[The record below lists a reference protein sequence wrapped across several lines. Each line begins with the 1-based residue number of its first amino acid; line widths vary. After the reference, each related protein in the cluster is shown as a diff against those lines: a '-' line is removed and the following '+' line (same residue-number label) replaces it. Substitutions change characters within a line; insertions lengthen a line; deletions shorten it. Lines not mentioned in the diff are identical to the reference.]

1 MSSVEQI
8 KERLNIEEVVG
19 SYIKLE
25 KAGNSLKAKCPFH
38 NEKTPSF
45 FVSLDRG
52 SYYCFGCG
60 AKGDIFTFVQEFEGI
75 DFLGALKIL
84 ADRAGVTLEKFT
96 SKTTDKKERLY
107 QLLETATLFLQKN
120 LQSEDLPAPSVARQA
135 GIPLTY
141 LKKRGLNDKTIKTW
155 KIGYVRD
162 EWRSISDYLKSK
174 GFLDDEMER
183 AGITKTEGKS
193 TYDRFRGRI
202 MFPIFD
208 SAGRVVAFSG
218 RILHDDGQSAK
229 YLNSP
234 QTELFDKS
242 KVLYGH
248 DRAKQS
254 IRKFD
259 FSILVEGQ
267 MDLLMAHQAG
277 FTNTVASSG
286 TALTREHLALLKRIS
301 NKIIM
306 SFDSD
311 NAGAKAAERGWALA
325 LSCGMD
331 VKIAEIPKGFD
342 PADLIL
348 KDKEEFKNVL
358 KNSIF
363 LIDFLLNRVKA
374 EISDLPAAT
383 QAQVGKKKLWATIK
397 TKILPYIYLL
407 DGNTERS
414 RYVKKISEMIDIK
427 EDFIWDDLKKIKLD
441 EEFQPQNESL
451 ENKAIEKEISQEILR
466 KGSVERNLA
475 TILVKQENEKI
486 DTVSIKDKIKQI
498 IGDERFEKFK
508 KEYKDK
514 INEIGFEAEA
524 YYGKVETDKLKKETD
539 YLILTLREEHF
550 KKELE
555 KLLIDMKSAEKEK
568 TKDKINSI
576 SIRLK
581 EIMQKLSEIKSEKH
595 NFYLPR
601 QK

>member
-1 MSSVEQI
+1 MSSSVEQI

-25 KAGNSLKAKCPFH
+25 RAGNSLKAKCPFH

-45 FVSLDRG
+45 FVSPERG

-60 AKGDIFTFVQEFEGI
+60 AKGDIFTFVEEFEGI

-84 ADRAGVTLEKFT
+84 ADKAGIQLEKFQ
-96 SKTTDKKERLY
+96 SKTTDKKEKLY
-107 QLLETATLFLQKN
+107 QLLEATTLFLQRN
-120 LQSEDLPAPSVARQA
+120 LSSEE
-135 GIPLTY
+135 IPLDY
-141 LKKRGLNDKTIKTW
+141 LKKRGLHEETIKSW
-155 KIGYVRD
+155 RIGYVRD
-162 EWRSISDYLKSK
+162 EWRSISDYLRTK
-174 GFLDDEMER
+174 GFTDDEMER

-202 MFPIFD
+202 MFPLFD
-208 SAGRVVAFSG
+208 SAGRVIAFSG

-242 KVLYGH
+242 KVLYGF

-286 TALTREHLALLKRIS
+286 TALTEQHLALLKRIS

-325 LSCGMD
+325 LSNGMD
-331 VKIAEIPKGFD
+331 VKIAEIPKGYD

-348 KDKEEFKNVL
+348 KDKEKFKDVI

-363 LIDFLLNRVKA
+363 LIDFLLNRVES
-374 EISDLPAAT
+374 EITD
-383 QAQVGKKKLWATIK
+383 KKKLWEAIK
-397 TKILPYIYLL
+397 TKVLPYVYLL

-414 RYVKKISEMIDIK
+414 RYVKKISETIGIK
-427 EDFIWDDLKKIKLD
+427 EDFIWDDLKKVKLD
-441 EEFQPQNESL
+441 EEFQIKSGQE
-451 ENKAIEKEISQEILR
+451 ENKTIEKEISSDVLK
-466 KGSVERNLA
+466 KGSVERSLA
-475 TILVKQENEKI
+475 SIMAKEESEKNDI
-486 DTVSIKDKIKQI
+486 EYLKDKIKNI
-498 IGDERFEKFK
+498 IGTEKFK
-508 KEYKDK
+508 DFEKEYKDK
-514 INEIGFEAEA
+514 ANELAFEAEG
-524 YYGKVETDKLKKETD
+524 YYGPADEKRLQEETE
-539 YLILTLREEHF
+539 YLLLNLREEYF

-555 KLLIDMKSAEKEK
+555 KLLTDLKKAEKEK
-568 TKDKINSI
+568 TAEMISSI

-581 EIMQKLSEIKSEKH
+581 EIMEKLSEIRAEKN
-595 NFYLPR
+595 NFY
-601 QK
+601 KK

>member
-1 MSSVEQI
+1 MTSVEQI

-25 KAGNSLKAKCPFH
+25 RAGNSLKAKCPFH

-45 FVSLDRG
+45 FVSPERG

-84 ADRAGVTLEKFT
+84 ADKAGVTLERFS
-96 SKTTDKKERLY
+96 SKIGDKKERLY
-107 QLLETATLFLQKN
+107 QLLETTTLFLQKN
-120 LQSEDLPAPSVARQA
+120 LESEE
-135 GIPLTY
+135 IPLNY
-141 LKKRGLNDKTIKTW
+141 LKKRGLSNETIKSW
-155 KIGYVRD
+155 KVGYVRD
-162 EWRSISDYLKSK
+162 EWRSISDHLKSK
-174 GFLDDEMER
+174 GFTDEEIER
-183 AGITKTEGKS
+183 AGISKTEGKS

-208 SAGRVVAFSG
+208 SAGRVIAFSG

-234 QTELFDKS
+234 QTEIFDKS
-242 KVLYGH
+242 KVLYGY
-248 DRAKQS
+248 DRAKQP

-286 TALTREHLALLKRIS
+286 TALTSQHLALLKRIS

-311 NAGAKAAERGWALA
+311 NAGAKAAEKGWALA
-325 LSCGMD
+325 LSNGMD
-331 VKIAEIPKGFD
+331 VKIAEIPRGYD

-348 KDKEEFKNVL
+348 KGQPESNLIGKDAFKNVI

-363 LIDFLLNRVKA
+363 LIEFLLNRA
-374 EISDLPAAT
+374 EAETKNLSA
-383 QAQVGKKKLWATIK
+383 QAGKKKLWQKIK
-397 TKILPYIYLL
+397 TDILPYVYIL

-414 RYVKKISEMIDIK
+414 RYVKKISDLIDIK

-441 EEFQPQNESL
+441 EEFQPQGQQI
-451 ENKAIEKEISQEILR
+451 ENKTIEKEISKEILR
-466 KGSVERNLA
+466 VGSTERNLA
-475 TILVKQENEKI
+475 GIITKQESEKI
-486 DTVSIKDKIKQI
+486 DTSNVRDKIKKI
-498 IGDERFEKFK
+498 IGEEKYREFEK
-508 KEYKDK
+508 EYQDK
-514 INEIGFEAEA
+514 INELAFEAEG
-524 YYGKVETDKLKKETD
+524 YYEKMDEEKLHKETE
-539 YLILTLREEHF
+539 YLILNLREEYF

-555 KLLIDMKSAEKEK
+555 KLLTNLKQAEKEK
-568 TKDKINSI
+568 TTEMISSI

-581 EIMQKLSEIKSEKH
+581 EIMHKLSEIKNEKH
-595 NFYLPR
+595 NFYASR
-601 QK
+601 YK

>member
-1 MSSVEQI
+1 MSSSVEQI

-25 KAGNSLKAKCPFH
+25 RAGNSLKAKCPFH

-45 FVSLDRG
+45 FVSPERG

-60 AKGDIFTFVQEFEGI
+60 AKGDIFTFVEEFEGI

-84 ADRAGVTLEKFT
+84 ADKAGIQLEKFQ
-96 SKTTDKKERLY
+96 SKTTDKKEKLY
-107 QLLETATLFLQKN
+107 QLLEATTLFLQRN
-120 LQSEDLPAPSVARQA
+120 LSSEE
-135 GIPLTY
+135 IPLDY
-141 LKKRGLNDKTIKTW
+141 LKKRGLHEETIKSW
-155 KIGYVRD
+155 RIGYVRD
-162 EWRSISDYLKSK
+162 EWRSISDYLRTK
-174 GFLDDEMER
+174 GFTDDEMER

-202 MFPIFD
+202 MFPLFD
-208 SAGRVVAFSG
+208 SASRVIAFSG

-242 KVLYGH
+242 KVLYGF

-286 TALTREHLALLKRIS
+286 TALTEQHLALLKRIS

-325 LSCGMD
+325 LSNGMD
-331 VKIAEIPKGFD
+331 VKIAEIPKGYD

-348 KDKEEFKNVL
+348 EDKEKFKEVL

-363 LIDFLLNRVKA
+363 LIDFLLNRVES
-374 EISDLPAAT
+374 EITD
-383 QAQVGKKKLWATIK
+383 KKKLWEAIK
-397 TKILPYIYLL
+397 TKVLPYVYLL

-414 RYVKKISEMIDIK
+414 RYVKKISETIGIK
-427 EDFIWDDLKKIKLD
+427 EDFIWDDLKKVKLD
-441 EEFQPQNESL
+441 EEFQIKSGQE
-451 ENKAIEKEISQEILR
+451 ENKTIEKEISSDVLK
-466 KGSVERNLA
+466 KGSVERSLA
-475 TILVKQENEKI
+475 SIMAKEESEKNDI
-486 DTVSIKDKIKQI
+486 EYLKDKIKNI
-498 IGDERFEKFK
+498 IGTEKFK
-508 KEYKDK
+508 DFEKEYKNK
-514 INEIGFEAEA
+514 ANELAFEAEG
-524 YYGKVETDKLKKETD
+524 YYGPADEKR
-539 YLILTLREEHF
+539 LREETEYLLLNLREEYF

-555 KLLIDMKSAEKEK
+555 KLLTDLKKAEKEK
-568 TKDKINSI
+568 TAEMISSI

-581 EIMQKLSEIKSEKH
+581 EIMEKLSEIRAEKN
-595 NFYLPR
+595 NFY
-601 QK
+601 KK

>member
-1 MSSVEQI
+1 MASSVEQI
-8 KERLNIEEVVG
+8 KERLNIEEVIG

-25 KAGNSLKAKCPFH
+25 RAGNSLKARCPFH

-45 FVSLDRG
+45 FVSPERG
-52 SYYCFGCG
+52 SYYCFGCS
-60 AKGDIFTFVQEFEGI
+60 AKGDMFTFVQEFEGI

-84 ADRAGVTLEKFT
+84 AERAGVTLEKF
-96 SKTTDKKERLY
+96 SGKTTDKKERLY
-107 QLLETATLFLQKN
+107 QLLETATVFLQKN
-120 LQSEDLPAPSVARQA
+120 LESEE
-135 GIPLTY
+135 IPLSY
-141 LKKRGLNDKTIKTW
+141 LKKRGLNDETIKTW
-155 KIGYVRD
+155 RIGYVRD
-162 EWRSISDYLKSK
+162 EWRSISDHLKQK
-174 GFLDDEMER
+174 GFTDEEIER

-208 SAGRVVAFSG
+208 SAGRVIAYSG

-242 KVLYGH
+242 KTLYGY
-248 DRAKQS
+248 DKAKQS

-267 MDLLMAHQAG
+267 MDILMAHQAG
-277 FTNTVASSG
+277 FSNAVASSG
-286 TALTREHLALLKRIS
+286 TALTSDHLSLLKRIS

-325 LSCGMD
+325 LSVGMD

-358 KNSIF
+358 KNSLY
-363 LIDFLLNRVKA
+363 LIDFLLNRVSA
-374 EISDLPAAT
+374 EITD
-383 QAQVGKKKLWATIK
+383 KKKLWEAIK
-397 TKILPYIYLL
+397 VKVLPYIYLL

-427 EDFIWDDLKKIKLD
+427 EDFIWDDLKKVKLD
-441 EEFQPQNESL
+441 EEFQNKNEST
-451 ENKAIEKEISQEILR
+451 ENKTIERAVSNEVLK
-466 KGSVERNLA
+466 KGSIERSLA
-475 TILVKQENEKI
+475 SIIAKQEGEQIKTGN
-486 DTVSIKDKIKQI
+486 TKDKIKNI
-498 IGDERFEKFK
+498 IGEEKYTEFE
-508 KEYKDK
+508 KEYKEK
-514 INEIGFEAEA
+514 INELSFEAEG
-524 YYGKVETDKLKKETD
+524 YYEKADENKLQKETE
-539 YLILTLREEHF
+539 YLILNLREEYF

-555 KLLIDMKSAEKEK
+555 KLLTNLKIAEKEK
-568 TKDKINSI
+568 STEVINSI

-581 EIMQKLSEIKSEKH
+581 ELMQKLSEIKNEKN
-595 NFYLPR
+595 NFY
-601 QK
+601 KK

>member
-1 MSSVEQI
+1 MSSSVEQI
-8 KERLNIEEVVG
+8 KERLSIQDVVG
-19 SYIKLE
+19 SYLKLE
-25 KAGNSLKAKCPFH
+25 KAGNSLKARCPFH

-45 FVSLDRG
+45 FVSPDRS

-60 AKGDIFTFVQEFEGI
+60 KNGDIFTFVQEFEGI
-75 DFLGALKIL
+75 DFIGALKIL
-84 ADRAGVTLEKFT
+84 ADKAGVTLEKFT
-96 SKTTDKKERLY
+96 SKTGDKKERLY
-107 QLLETATLFLQKN
+107 QLMEAVTLFLQRN
-120 LQSEDLPAPSVARQA
+120 LQSEE
-135 GIPLTY
+135 IPLSY
-141 LKKRGLNDKTIKTW
+141 LKKRGLKDETIKNW
-155 KIGYVRD
+155 RIGYVRD
-162 EWRSISDYLKSK
+162 EWRTISDHLKSK
-174 GFLDDEMER
+174 GFLDDEIER
-183 AGITKTEGKS
+183 AGISKTEGKN

-208 SAGRVVAFSG
+208 SASRVIAFSG

-242 KVLYGH
+242 KVLYGY
-248 DRAKQS
+248 DKAKQS

-267 MDLLMAHQAG
+267 MDILMAHQAG

-286 TALTREHLALLKRIS
+286 TALTSEHLSLLKRIS

-348 KDKEEFKNVL
+348 KDKEEFKNTI
-358 KNSIF
+358 KYSIF

-374 EISDLPAAT
+374 EISD
-383 QAQVGKKKLWATIK
+383 KKKLWQTIK
-397 TKILPYIYLL
+397 TKVLPYIYLL

-414 RYVKKISEMIDIK
+414 RYVKKISEMIDTK
-427 EDFIWDDLKKIKLD
+427 EDFIWDDLKKVKLD
-441 EEFQPQNESL
+441 EEFQPKTQT
-451 ENKAIEKEISQEILR
+451 ENKTIEKQMGEEIL
-466 KGSVERNLA
+466 KNGSVEKNLA
-475 TILVKQENEKI
+475 VILAKQESLKINTSKVQEQIKNITGEEKFNNFLKEYKEKI
-486 DTVSIKDKIKQI
+486 DELT
-498 IGDERFEKFK
+498 
-508 KEYKDK
+508 
-514 INEIGFEAEA
+514 FEAEN
-524 YYGKVETDKLKKETD
+524 YYGDVKEEKLIKETE
-539 YLILTLREEHF
+539 YLILNLREEYF

-555 KLLIDMKSAEKEK
+555 KLLINLKVAEKEK
-568 TKDKINSI
+568 TIEKINAI

-581 EIMQKLSEIKSEKH
+581 EIMQKLSDIKKEKH
-595 NFYLPR
+595 EFY
-601 QK
+601 K